1 MNTYIFKRKE
11 NGSSKKKKKKKLQ
24 YCPQSKSYPKNQ
36 HKIKAAYC
44 GSLVQGRKQSPQG
57 TIPLF
62 CETKQKATVK
72 GAVWQKGE
80 FLQTPRAHLGL
91 SPCLLSRCGLEKSHR
106 STPMSPS
113 AA

>member
-1 MNTYIFKRKE
+1 MVLWY
-11 NGSSKKKKKKKLQ
+11 
-24 YCPQSKSYPKNQ
+24 
-36 HKIKAAYC
+36 KAE
-44 GSLVQGRKQSPQG
+44 QSPQG

-91 SPCLLSRCGLEKSHR
+91 SPCLLSLWAREVAPLNTNVTIGCLNATKVHLEMRRK
-106 STPMSPS
+106 
-113 AA
+113 